1 MRLITN
7 AILLAAAAAVLSA
20 QSAPPPKVTHV
31 LATLSLKPGIT
42 REQIQ
47 PTMPREVRETVALYL
62 AGKIEQWYSR
72 GDGKGVVFL
81 LNCATV
87 DEAKAILETLPLV
100 KANFAYFDYVP
111 LGPLN
116 PLRVLMDAPAKE

>member
-1 MRLITN
+1 MQLSRVLPLI
-7 AILLAAAAAVLSA
+7 AVAAHLSA
-20 QSAPPPKVTHV
+20 QSPPVKVTHV

-62 AGKIEQWYSR
+62 DGKIEQWYSR

-81 LNCATV
+81 VNCATV

-100 KANFAYFDYVP
+100 NATFAVFEYMP

-116 PLRVLMDAPAKE
+116 PLRVLMDAPAPK

>member
-1 MRLITN
+1 MQLTLRHS
-7 AILLAAAAAVLSA
+7 ILALAASSLFA
-20 QSAPPPKVTHV
+20 QSPAPPKPTHV

-42 REQIQ
+42 RDQLT
-47 PTMPREVRETVALYL
+47 PVMPSEVRDTVNLYL
-62 AGKIEQWYSR
+62 EGKIEQWYSR

-87 DEAKAILETLPLV
+87 AEARAIVETLPLV
-100 KANFAYFDYVP
+100 KADFASFDYMP

-116 PLRVLMDAPAKE
+116 PLRVLLGNQ

>member
-1 MRLITN
+1 M
-7 AILLAAAAAVLSA
+7 LLAMATTSLSA
-20 QSAPPPKVTHV
+20 QPPAPPKTTHV

-47 PTMPREVRETVALYL
+47 PTMPAEVRETVALYL
-62 AGKIEQWYSR
+62 DGKIEQWYSR

-81 LNCATV
+81 LNCSTV
-87 DEAKAILETLPLV
+87 AEAKAILETLPLV
-100 KANFAYFDYVP
+100 KHNFAAFDYMP

-116 PLRVLMDAPAKE
+116 PLRVLMDAPAK